1 MSRRTLRSDTATTRK
16 LLLIQLQTPLPP
28 GSQPGSYL
36 KSPSTSLR
44 SWHAQAKFLR
54 VPTKSAWVNDMGEP
68 MNAMW
73 RRTAT
78 TAACLLA
85 LTAAGTTSA
94 LAAAPA
100 SVHPDRCGGDPGY
113 DISSYSHVYKDMVP
127 YAEAEGGQ
135 TVTITLTAGASVSAT
150 ISASGSWSMSAIL
163 ASAQATV
170 GVSVTAGITAS
181 VAYSSSWA
189 VPSSDKW
196 GYLHAGADEEY
207 VHWNYGQYNGNCT
220 WVIGNSGTG
229 NLPYHVPTFWHT
241 T

>member
-1 MSRRTLRSDTATTRK
+1 MSA
-16 LLLIQLQTPLPP
+16 I
-28 GSQPGSYL
+28 
-36 KSPSTSLR
+36 
-44 SWHAQAKFLR
+44 
-54 VPTKSAWVNDMGEP
+54 
-68 MNAMW
+68 W
-73 RRTAT
+73 RRAAIVT
-78 TAACLLA
+78 ACLMA
-85 LTAAGTTSA
+85 LTAGGATSA

-100 SVHPDRCGGDPGY
+100 TVHTNSCAPDPTY
-113 DISSYSHVYKDMVP
+113 DITSYSHVYKDMVP

-150 ISASGSWSMSAIL
+150 ISASAAFSESLII
-163 ASAQATV
+163 ASAKETI

-189 VPSSDKW
+189 VPSSDAW

-207 VHWNYGQYNGNCT
+207 VHWSYGQYRGNCT
-220 WVIGNSGTG
+220 WAVTSSGTA